1 MRGDGRR
8 PAVRNDQARPV
19 VMTEERAERKER
31 VGAESL
37 RERGVTREPSI
48 RRYGRALTGRLPFD
62 A

>member
-48 RRYGRALTGRLPFD
+48 RRYASGANRQAAF
-62 A
+62 